1 MMNIQKNVSLAD
13 YTSFR
18 VGGPA
23 ENLILLDSKDYLPDV
38 LKSIETPSLW
48 ILGGGTN
55 TLISDEG
62 LPGTVVVNTAGLIKL
77 VGETTVRANS
87 GTDWDEL
94 VRFAIHHNLYGL
106 EFMSGIPGTVGGAVV
121 GNIAAYGQKVADTL
135 TEVSVYNPKTH
146 ETKTLKQDEL
156 GFNYRSSNL
165 QEEKN
170 RHLVV
175 LDATFKLSKNPTS
188 QLEYESALKVAAEL
202 RTVPHSLK
210 DRRAIIT
217 ETRKRAGSLLGKTDK
232 KHATAGSFFR
242 NPLVNESQVEK
253 ILSYEEAGIS
263 KEKLLRQNTLHS
275 GNSTRV
281 SAAHVLLAAGF
292 KRGQAWG
299 KVRLHPDHILK
310 IENTGGASAQ
320 DIYDVV
326 ELILATV
333 ESKLGIKLEPEVR
346 FLGKFH

>member
-1 MMNIQKNVSLAD
+1 MNVQKNVPLAD
-13 YTSFR
+13 YTSFH

-23 ENLILLDSKDYLPDV
+23 ENLIVLRQKDTLPDV
-38 LKSIETPSLW
+38 LNTITTPDIW

-62 LPGTVVVNTAGLIKL
+62 LPGTVIVNTAGSIGL
-77 VGETTVRANS
+77 VNETTVQASS
-87 GTDWDEL
+87 GVDWDEL
-94 VRFAIHHNLYGL
+94 VRFAISHDLYGI

-135 TEVSVYNPKTH
+135 TEISIYNSQTH
-146 ETKTLKQDEL
+146 ETKTLKQNEL
-156 GFNYRSSNL
+156 GFDYRSSNL

-170 RHLVV
+170 KHLII
-175 LDATFKLSKNPTS
+175 LDATFELSKNPLS
-188 QLEYESALKVAAEL
+188 QLEYESALKIAAEL
-202 RTVPHSLK
+202 RIVPHSLK
-210 DRRAIIT
+210 DRRAIIM
-217 ETRKRAGSLLGKTDK
+217 ETRKRAGSLLSKTSNG
-232 KHATAGSFFR
+232 HATAGSFFR

-263 KEKLLRQNTLHS
+263 KEKLLWQNTLHS
-275 GNSTRV
+275 GRSTRV

-292 KRGQAWG
+292 KRGQTWG

-333 ESKLGIKLEPEVR
+333 KSKLGIQLEPEVR
-346 FLGKFH
+346 FLGKFD